1 MCGCFS
7 ACSSMEQ
14 QECQMPKALFLQ
26 DLSLEAVHHPMG
38 LPVTPAQFEMPTGLK
53 WNEGVTAAARPDP
66 PRLANDRRT
75 ARSNL
80 VRWRP
85 HDFTVGA
92 TSAYLPT
99 SRAPGRTRP
108 GPGAAS
114 RRSRSVRGGVGSAR
128 GEMGS
133 VPREGG
139 FHDLAERGVCIDLVM
154 AVALQGDELLGVP
167 GARVQLL
174 RLLRRD
180 EAVVIR
186 RHKENRPGRDS
197 VDDPFRMELQ
207 RLVHIFERN
216 RIDRGRQ
223 VPPSERG
230 QFGRLAVGQ
239 YDL

>member
-53 WNEGVTAAARPDP
+53 WNEGVTASAP

-99 SRAPGRTRP
+99 SRAHPDVP
-108 GPGAAS
+108 GPGPVRLLADRGVSGGASAQPAGRWARYHARAAS
-114 RRSRSVRGGVGSAR
+114 MTSPNA
-128 GEMGS
+128 GS
-133 VPREGG
+133 V
-139 FHDLAERGVCIDLVM
+139 
-154 AVALQGDELLGVP
+154 
-167 GARVQLL
+167 
-174 RLLRRD
+174 
-180 EAVVIR
+180 
-186 RHKENRPGRDS
+186 
-197 VDDPFRMELQ
+197 
-207 RLVHIFERN
+207 
-216 RIDRGRQ
+216 
-223 VPPSERG
+223 
-230 QFGRLAVGQ
+230 
-239 YDL
+239 